1 MRFKTIGLLVFALLL
16 NSTISSQSSAGD
28 TSPIELGVLT
38 GFITIAKDA
47 DFEQHEFFA
56 NYRLPLRV
64 QLGAGWHMTPTLVAV
79 AGSLRSED
87 DETSFVGSSGLNLSL
102 GKNENRLQ
110 FDIGTRSSILS
121 KSGFEAEDFGGAFEF
136 ILHVGLRFHLTRN
149 LRIGS
154 RLQHMSNANIH
165 DKNPGLN
172 LWVIDVGYNF

>member
-1 MRFKTIGLLVFALLL
+1 MRFKRIGVLILALSL
-16 NSTISSQSSAGD
+16 NVIASSQSSAED

-38 GFITIAKDA
+38 GFVTIAKDA

-64 QLGAGWHMTPTLVAV
+64 QLGAGWHVTPALVAA
-79 AGSLRSED
+79 AGNLRSED
-87 DETSFVGSSGLNLSL
+87 DETSFVGSGGLNLSL
-102 GKNENRLQ
+102 GKNEGRLL
-110 FDIGTRSSILS
+110 FDIGTRGSILS
-121 KSGFEAEDFGGAFEF
+121 KSEFEAEDFGGAFEF
-136 ILHVGLRFHLTRN
+136 ILHVGLRFHLN
-149 LRIGS
+149 QSLRVGS